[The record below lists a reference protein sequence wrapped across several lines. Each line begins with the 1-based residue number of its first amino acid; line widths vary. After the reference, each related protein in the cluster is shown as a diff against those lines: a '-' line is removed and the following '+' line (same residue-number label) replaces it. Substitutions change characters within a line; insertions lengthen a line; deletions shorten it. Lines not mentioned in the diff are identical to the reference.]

1 MRLVSQENK
10 IRRLPHIGSSYVS
23 TIKTI
28 ALPLKK
34 RKRDEEEMVDRQDSE
49 RGEDGILWGIPG
61 AETSSDSHKKT
72 RRP

>member
-1 MRLVSQENK
+1 MRLVSRENK
-10 IRRLPHIGSSYVS
+10 IRLPYIGSSYVS

-34 RKRDEEEMVDRQDSE
+34 RKRDEEEMVDRQDGE

-61 AETSSDSHKKT
+61 SWNQQ
-72 RRP
+72 R